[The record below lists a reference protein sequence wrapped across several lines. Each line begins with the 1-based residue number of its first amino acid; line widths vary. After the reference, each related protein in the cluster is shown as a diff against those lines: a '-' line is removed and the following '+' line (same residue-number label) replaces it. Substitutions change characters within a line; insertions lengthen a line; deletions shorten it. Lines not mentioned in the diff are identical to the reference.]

1 MVPVAENQIEA
12 AGAVMSCS
20 PAYIALVSEALAAA
34 GRDEG
39 LDAEL
44 SHQLVVDALAGTAEL
59 LRSRDPAA
67 IRHAVA
73 SPGGATEAGL
83 DALAERDLEAAIH
96 EAVEASLEEDA
107 RVTLLAL
114 TRDDIAD
121 YVSAVF
127 LVYLILIFARILLS
141 WIPRIPYNPYLR
153 AVVDFIHQ
161 VTDPYLNLFRRVLPP
176 VGGAALRSTSARYW
190 RSCCC

>member
-1 MVPVAENQIEA
+1 
-12 AGAVMSCS
+12 
-20 PAYIALVSEALAAA
+20 
-34 GRDEG
+34 
-39 LDAEL
+39 
-44 SHQLVVDALAGTAEL
+44 
-59 LRSRDPAA
+59 
-67 IRHAVA
+67 
-73 SPGGATEAGL
+73 
-83 DALAERDLEAAIH
+83 
-96 EAVEASLEEDA
+96 
-107 RVTLLAL
+107 VTLLAL

-176 VGGAALRSTSARYW
+176 VGGRGFALDLSPILAVILLLIVQAVVVGLIRG
-190 RSCCC
+190 